1 MSSRRKMLAA
11 DEDIANQIVEIA
23 KRRGSTVYG
32 TVNEILGQAL
42 RADGM
47 GLNLNYVIEN
57 REKIEKAKGMG
68 FTFTIE
74 KLLYEMV
81 GLAHDKAGK
90 KLGEIWLETGKW
102 YGRYFADKGGDPIES
117 FREAM
122 ELLSLGNPVTSIEK
136 QNGGRLVVSCVGELY
151 TDGFTEM
158 HGLFIRG
165 VLETFGWEHVETE
178 NSKGMIRLTFTGPR

>member
-11 DEDIANQIVEIA
+11 DEDIANKIVEIA

-32 TVNEILGQAL
+32 MLNEILGQAL
-42 RADGM
+42 RADEM
-47 GLNLNYVIEN
+47 GLNLNSVIEN
-57 REKIEKAKGMG
+57 REKMEKAKGMG

-74 KLLYEMV
+74 KLLYEVV

-90 KLGEIWLETGKW
+90 ELGEIWLETGKW
-102 YGRYFADKGGDPIES
+102 YGRYFADKGGDPIDS

-165 VLETFGWEHVETE
+165 VMETLGLEHVETE
-178 NSKGMIRLTFTGPR
+178 NGKGMIRLTFTSPR

>member
-11 DEDIANQIVEIA
+11 DEDIANKIVEIA

-32 TVNEILGQAL
+32 TVNEILQQAL
-42 RADGM
+42 LVTEM
-47 GLNLNYVIEN
+47 GLNLNYAFEN
-57 REKIEKAKGMG
+57 REKMEKAKRMG

-74 KLLYEMV
+74 KLLYEVV

-90 KLGEIWLETGKW
+90 ELGEIWLETGRW
-102 YGRYFADKGGDPIES
+102 YGRYFTDKGGDPIES

-136 QNGGRLVVSCVGELY
+136 QNGGRLVVSCVGEQY

-158 HGLFIRG
+158 QGLFIRG
-165 VLETFGWEHVETE
+165 VMEIFGWEHVKTE
-178 NSKGMIRLTFTGPR
+178 NGKGMIRLTFTGPR

>member
-32 TVNEILGQAL
+32 TLNEILGQAL

-74 KLLYEMV
+74 KLLYEVV
-81 GLAHDKAGK
+81 GLAHEKAGEE
-90 KLGEIWLETGKW
+90 LGEIWLETGKW

-117 FREAM
+117 FRESL

-136 QNGGRLVVSCVGELY
+136 KNGGRLMVSCVGELY

-158 HGLFIRG
+158 YGIFIRG
-165 VLETFGWEHVETE
+165 VMETFGWEHVETE
-178 NSKGMIRLTFTGPR
+178 NGKGMIRLTFTSPG

>member
-1 MSSRRKMLAA
+1 MLAA
-11 DEDIANQIVEIA
+11 DEDIANKIVEIA

-32 TVNEILGQAL
+32 TVNEVLEQAL

-57 REKIEKAKGMG
+57 REKMEKAKGMG

-74 KLLYEMV
+74 KLLYEVV
-81 GLAHDKAGK
+81 GLAHDKAEK
-90 KLGEIWLETGKW
+90 ELAEIWLETGKW
-102 YGRYFADKGGDPIES
+102 YGRYFADKGGNTIDS

-122 ELLSLGNPVTSIEK
+122 ELLSLGNPVTSVEK
-136 QNGGRLVVSCVGELY
+136 QDGGRLIVSCVGELY

-158 HGLFIRG
+158 YGLFIQG
-165 VLETFGWEHVETE
+165 VVETLGWEHVGTE
-178 NSKGMIRLTFTGPR
+178 YSKGMIRLTFTGPG

>member
-11 DEDIANQIVEIA
+11 DEDTANKIVEIA

-32 TVNEILGQAL
+32 TLNEILEQAL

-57 REKIEKAKGMG
+57 REKMEKAKGMG
-68 FTFTIE
+68 FTFAIE
-74 KLLYEMV
+74 KLLYAVV
-81 GLAHDKAGK
+81 GLAHDKAEEE
-90 KLGEIWLETGKW
+90 LGEIWLETGKW
-102 YGRYFADKGGDPIES
+102 YGRYFADKGGDTVES

-158 HGLFIRG
+158 YGLFIRG
-165 VLETFGWEHVETE
+165 AMETFGWEHVETE
-178 NSKGMIRLTFTGPR
+178 NGRGMIRLTFTGPR

>member
-11 DEDIANQIVEIA
+11 DEDIANKIVEIA

-32 TVNEILGQAL
+32 TLNEILQQAL
-42 RADGM
+42 RADEM
-47 GLNLNYVIEN
+47 GLNLNIVIEN
-57 REKIEKAKGMG
+57 REKMETAKGMG

-81 GLAHDKAGK
+81 GLAHDKAGEE
-90 KLGEIWLETGKW
+90 LAEIWLETGKW
-102 YGRYFADKGGDPIES
+102 YGRYFADKGGDLIDS
-117 FREAM
+117 FRKAM
-122 ELLSLGNPVTSIEK
+122 EFLSLGNPVTSVEK
-136 QNGGRLVVSCVGELY
+136 QNGGRLVVSSVGEFY

-165 VLETFGWEHVETE
+165 VLETFGWELDETE
-178 NSKGMIRLTFTGPR
+178 NSKGMIRLTFTSPR

>member
-11 DEDIANQIVEIA
+11 DEDIANKIVEIA

-32 TVNEILGQAL
+32 TLNEILQQAL
-42 RADGM
+42 RADEM
-47 GLNLNYVIEN
+47 GLNLNYVLEN
-57 REKIEKAKGMG
+57 REKMEKAKGMG

-74 KLLYEMV
+74 KLLYEVV

-90 KLGEIWLETGKW
+90 ELAEIWLETGRW
-102 YGRYFADKGGDPIES
+102 YGRYFADKGGDPIDS

-165 VLETFGWEHVETE
+165 VMEIFGWEHVKTE
-178 NSKGMIRLTFTGPR
+178 NGKGMIRLTFTGPR

>member
-1 MSSRRKMLAA
+1 MLAA
-11 DEDIANQIVEIA
+11 DEDIANKIVEIA

-32 TVNEILGQAL
+32 TVNEILQQAL
-42 RADGM
+42 HADEM

-57 REKIEKAKGMG
+57 REKMEKAKRMG

-74 KLLYEMV
+74 KLLYEVV

-90 KLGEIWLETGKW
+90 ELGKIWLETGKW
-102 YGRYFADKGGDPIES
+102 YGRYFADKGGDSIES

-151 TDGFTEM
+151 TNGFTEM

-165 VLETFGWEHVETE
+165 VLETFGWEHVKTE
-178 NSKGMIRLTFTGPR
+178 NGKGMIRLTFTGPR